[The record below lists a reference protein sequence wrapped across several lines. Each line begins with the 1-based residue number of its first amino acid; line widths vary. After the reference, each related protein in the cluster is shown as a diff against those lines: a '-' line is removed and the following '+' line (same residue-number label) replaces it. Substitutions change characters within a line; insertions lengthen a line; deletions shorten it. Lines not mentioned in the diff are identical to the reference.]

1 MSIDVSKEVLSPP
14 GMLESG
20 GEKLMKLFI
29 VGIEGIDFILKIVF
43 NSFKLILVFFEVSSF
58 SFDGFELEQML
69 FVLHFDYTGELC

>member
-1 MSIDVSKEVLSPP
+1 MPIDVGKEVLSSP
-14 GMLESG
+14 GMLESR

-58 SFDGFELEQML
+58 SFDGFELEQMF
-69 FVLHFDYTGELC
+69 FVLHFDYIGELC